1 VKSLLEQG
9 NVDVSIKR
17 NKRVKKMKIP
27 LIKIGLALTIIGSIG
42 TLFLYNSGEVISFI
56 CGLFVGSGVGM
67 LGIGLYRKKTK
78 MV

>member
-1 VKSLLEQG
+1 
-9 NVDVSIKR
+9 
-17 NKRVKKMKIP
+17 MKIP